1 MKPCTL
7 KGSYDSRTDMGR
19 IRLSN
24 DDNATACVNAN
35 GEVLLAVCDGMGG
48 AKKGDYASKK
58 TMSVI
63 VEAFKKKRRTSAF
76 FAKKWLQRTLRKA
89 NAAVYKQS
97 ISNEFYEGMGTTAVV
112 VLLLGD
118 KMVIGNVG
126 DSRAYRY
133 DGRNLIAM
141 TNDDTVG
148 DYLARVKKIS
158 EEELSSSSERHIL
171 TNAIGVYATCAS
183 SIHIMPYLRETIL
196 LCSDGLYNNISE
208 ASIRACLSTDER
220 VDEKINNLI
229 AEANG
234 NGGSDNIGIAL
245 WECRND

>member
-1 MKPCTL
+1 MKSTNL
-7 KGSYDSRTDMGR
+7 KGSFAFRTDIGR
-19 IRLSN
+19 IRISN
-24 DDNATACVNAN
+24 DDSAFATINAN

-58 TMSVI
+58 TMTI
-63 VEAFKKKRRTSAF
+63 LLEEFRKKRPTGPYFS
-76 FAKKWLQRTLRKA
+76 KKWLAKAFKKA

-97 ISNEFYEGMGTTAVV
+97 VSNESYEGMGTTAVV

-118 KMVIGNVG
+118 KMVIGNIG
-126 DSRAYRY
+126 DSRAYSY
-133 DGRNLIAM
+133 DGRNLVAL
-141 TNDDTVG
+141 TTDDTVG

-158 EEELSSSSERHIL
+158 EEDIGATPERHIL
-171 TNAIGVYATCAS
+171 TNAIGVFATCAS
-183 SIHIMPYLRETIL
+183 SIRVQPYLKETIL

-220 VDEKINNLI
+220 VDEKVANLI

-234 NGGSDNIGIAL
+234 NGGSDNIGISL
-245 WECRND
+245 WESGND